1 MPTVSAMD
9 TKPAW
14 ISSAYLAVGAVITLA
29 ALFEAGFGGSEA
41 SLTGTAV
48 AAALLTGVAVAS
60 SGRLPLAAVV
70 LLSAGMVGALLLS
83 PGGPP
88 QVGGAQLIAYVLL
101 VGNAAY
107 RLSRAWG
114 AVAYAVSAVVPPL
127 VIVIDGESLWEFVF
141 FALILAPAWAVGF
154 LLRREQERSAEL
166 AALADALR
174 REREKQAEVAV
185 AAERTRI
192 SRELHDA
199 VAHTVSVMTLQ
210 VGVVRRRQPAGS
222 VEEET
227 LRRAEGLG
235 RQAVDELRRIVGIVR
250 EGESAELAPL
260 PSLELLEQLVE
271 EVRRAG
277 AVVELRVSGPIGDV
291 PQAVG
296 ISAYR
301 IAQEG
306 LTNALRHAPG
316 APVVL
321 AVDATQE
328 EVGVLIENEP
338 PPGGPADRIGAP
350 RTGGHGLVGI
360 RERVHVLGGTL
371 EAGPVES
378 GGYRLAA
385 LLPTGIAVA
394 S

>member
-1 MPTVSAMD
+1 MRSAS
-9 TKPAW
+9 AR
-14 ISSAYLAVGAVITLA
+14 ISAAYVIVGVVVTLA
-29 ALFEAGFGGSEA
+29 ALFEAGYGGSGA
-41 SLTGTAV
+41 HFSAV
-48 AAALLTGVAVAS
+48 TVTAALLTGVAVGC
-60 SGRLPLAAVV
+60 SGRLPLGAVL
-70 LLSAGMVGALLLS
+70 LLSASMVGAQLVS
-83 PGGPP
+83 PGGLP
-88 QVGGAQLIAYVLL
+88 QVGGSQLIAYVLL

-107 RLSRAWG
+107 RLTRPWG
-114 AVAYAVSAVVPPL
+114 AAAYAVSAVVPPL
-127 VIVIDGESLWEFVF
+127 VIVIDGESVWEFVF

-154 LLRREQERSAEL
+154 LLRREHERSAEL

-210 VGVVRRRQPAGS
+210 VGVVRRRQEAGS

-250 EGESAELAPL
+250 QGESAELAPL
-260 PSLELLEQLVE
+260 PSLDLLEQLVD

-277 AVVELRVSGPIGDV
+277 ASVELRVSGPVDDV
-291 PQAVG
+291 PPAVG

-321 AVDATQE
+321 AVDVEAGAV
-328 EVGVLIENEP
+328 EVVVANDP
-338 PPGGPADRIGAP
+338 PLGAP
-350 RTGGHGLVGI
+350 APPVGDVRTGGHGLVGL

-371 EAGPVES
+371 AAGPTAT

-385 LLPTGIAVA
+385 QLPTGAGVA